1 MKPTRRSF
9 ADHLFRWQPH
19 ARLDICGRGGAPRAV
34 IRENRF
40 GANVQARVLWVSK
53 PSGPCDSAVGRL
65 AVSLALDGGWAGWY
79 CHFEGYISHQR
90 ALGRH
95 WPPESARQR
104 PRKGQCRR
112 DFGRSA
118 RISRFGKRRVFRH
131 SRQTVH
137 LTLNQIA
144 FYNSS
149 LKRLPNRNEQQSMK
163 DIP

>member
-9 ADHLFRWQPH
+9 ADHLFRWQPD
-19 ARLDICGRGGAPRAV
+19 ARLDICGRGAAPRAV

-40 GANVQARVLWVSK
+40 GANVQARVLWVSI
-53 PSGPCDSAVGRL
+53 PSGPCDSAIGRL
-65 AVSLALDGGWAGWY
+65 AVSFALDGGWAGWI
-79 CHFEGYISHQR
+79 CRFEGCSRHQKR
-90 ALGRH
+90 AG
-95 WPPESARQR
+95 PPESARQR
-104 PRKGQCRR
+104 PRKRQCRR
-112 DFGRSA
+112 DFGGSA
-118 RISRFGKRRVFRH
+118 RISRFGKHRVFRH